1 VALPPPSG
9 DATPDADS
17 ERVSPAG
24 TVYQQMV
31 GSLLAAEH
39 DRRTKTEGRGSTIV
53 TTSSSLRTVVFGLT
67 VVVTGKDYVFAN
79 CYAVWVLIA
88 ALGAF
93 VISAVLGLVVSAY
106 SFRYKTVSLD
116 FLRQLEDRDGALWK
130 VSADQAV
137 NYDVQQQVTT
147 ICSLRGG
154 NERKADLVVAS
165 LVFQVAAVALLA
177 LSVGLE
183 IYGRMS
189 ASQPPGWSEIP
200 WANWIF
206 D

>member
-1 VALPPPSG
+1 
-9 DATPDADS
+9 
-17 ERVSPAG
+17 
-24 TVYQQMV
+24 M
-31 GSLLAAEH
+31 
-39 DRRTKTEGRGSTIV
+39 
-53 TTSSSLRTVVFGLT
+53 
-67 VVVTGKDYVFAN
+67 
-79 CYAVWVLIA
+79 
-88 ALGAF
+88 
-93 VISAVLGLVVSAY
+93 
-106 SFRYKTVSLD
+106 
-116 FLRQLEDRDGALWK
+116 LWK

-189 ASQPPGWSEIP
+189 ASQPSGWSEIP
-200 WANWIF
+200 WANWVF